1 MRSSLHLLETTL
13 TNQGYPVEALI
24 FCASRWRT
32 FAEAIPRMELVCEE
46 MEAVLNTLSAQ
57 DTDTRRTGGY
67 NLQGLLQRFTDEL
80 CGAWPAYRMG
90 RARFY
95 EAATMLQV
103 PVGRGAEGEAARRT
117 PQGQKAL
124 QEALWRAVN
133 AFEKDLKALTAS
145 GSKAAQALLTLAREQ
160 PDERDSVKGAID
172 LAISCRDD
180 ANTLFARSNAVLRI
194 GRALVRELWAAP
206 RPEVPPRM
214 PWADDPEVGT
224 REP

>member
-1 MRSSLHLLETTL
+1 MRSSLRLLETTL

-32 FAEAIPRMELVCEE
+32 FTEVIPRMELVCEE
-46 MEAVLNTLSAQ
+46 MEAVLNTLSTPDA
-57 DTDTRRTGGY
+57 RRKGGY

-90 RARFY
+90 RERFY

-103 PVGRGAEGEAARRT
+103 PVGRGAEGKAARRT

-124 QEALWRAVN
+124 QEALWGAVN
-133 AFEKDLKALTAS
+133 AFEKDLKALTTS
-145 GSKAAQALLTLAREQ
+145 GPKATQALLTLAREQ
-160 PDERDSVKGAID
+160 PDEKDSVKDAID

-194 GRALVRELWAAP
+194 GRVLVRELWADLRPGVSP
-206 RPEVPPRM
+206 RL
-214 PWADDPEVGT
+214 PWSDDPEVGT